1 MNLAVA
7 GNQRKVKKDRRS
19 NDKDTGMFAFTFLT
33 ITSFPATHACW
44 GYVRAQVDEA
54 VDITSGT
61 MNACV
66 VSKIL
71 SI

>member
-1 MNLAVA
+1 MFH
-7 GNQRKVKKDRRS
+7 DRIISIFSRS
-19 NDKDTGMFAFTFLT
+19 LHM
-33 ITSFPATHACW
+33 CW

-54 VDITSGT
+54 ADITSGS

-66 VSKIL
+66 VCKIL